1 MVHSIKDDQTTLIQ
15 KIKLG
20 DSKVITQIYR
30 QDFVKIKAMVTHF
43 QYINLDAQDVFQEG
57 LTQAII
63 NIRKGVFKGDSS
75 ISTYLYGI
83 CRNICLKDYNRNKNY
98 TKTEIGEMPQE
109 PEADNF
115 DTIKLLIA
123 VKDKLDPLCVSIIDM
138 RFGIGVSNTEDP
150 YATRFETIA
159 QRLNITSDNAR
170 QRFGRCM
177 AKLKELIEAN
187 GILNQLSD

>member
-30 QDFVKIKAMVTHF
+30 QDFAKIKAMVTHF

-57 LTQAII
+57 LTQAIL
-63 NIRKGVFKGDSS
+63 NIKRGVFKGESS
-75 ISTYLYGI
+75 FQTYLYGI
-83 CRNICLKDYNRNKNY
+83 CRNICLKEYNRNKNY
-98 TKTEIGEMPQE
+98 TMTEIGEMPQE

-123 VKDKLDPLCVSIIDM
+123 AKDKLDPMCVSIIDM
-138 RFGIGVSNTEDP
+138 RFGIGMGNPEQTHS
-150 YATRFETIA
+150 TRFEAIA
-159 QRLNITSDNAR
+159 QRLNISSDNAR